1 MKLGM
6 DRRLGAGLAGL
17 ALALGGGVAAGCGD
31 DESDSES
38 ASEESGPDLAAIE
51 TYLTDHSAELVEQV
65 SILQEKGQEYYDLA
79 ESYDFDYEAMMDEA
93 GDEVEG
99 IILDSQ
105 EAFEAANPA
114 YEEMEGVV
122 AGVPRLAQYDV
133 DIDAGSDASDP
144 ESAVSFSL
152 ELPDGETLE
161 QPGNLFFVTE
171 TSLYGTNP
179 DFLADVPQD
188 LNGDGKEDNEGVPDA
203 NIYLAAV
210 NEFLSQAESLDA
222 DAQAFEATESDAFTA
237 ITVMTPTMAEYFEA
251 WKNSEFIAGEDAT
264 ELGFVAASRLS
275 DIADILEGIVFMYD
289 EIEPTIAEESP
300 EQAEQTGQELQDLL
314 AFVEDLRDREE
325 QGEDFE
331 AEQADTLG
339 SQAQRQAEA
348 IAGQVTQAA
357 EQSGIEIQDAIAP
370 C

>member
-1 MKLGM
+1 MNHRINRKLSAGM
-6 DRRLGAGLAGL
+6 AGL
-17 ALALGGGVAAGCGD
+17 ALALGSGLVAGCGD
-31 DESDSES
+31 DEDGEEPAAES
-38 ASEESGPDLAAIE
+38 APSGELAAIE
-51 TYLTDHSAELVEQV
+51 TYLTEHSTELVEQV
-65 SILQEKGQEYYDLA
+65 TILQEKGQEYYDLV
-79 ESYDFDYEAMMDEA
+79 ESYDFDYEAMMKEA
-93 GDEVEG
+93 GDEVEA
-99 IILDSQ
+99 IILESQ

-114 YEEMEGVV
+114 YEEMEGIV

-152 ELPDGETLE
+152 ETPDGETLE
-161 QPGNLFFVTE
+161 QPGNLFFITE

-179 DFLADVPQD
+179 DFAADVPQD
-188 LNGDGKEDNEGVPDA
+188 LDGDGKETTGEGVPDA

-210 NEFLSQAESLDA
+210 DEFLSQAESLDA
-222 DAQAFEATESDAFTA
+222 DANEFEATESDAFTA

-275 DIADILEGIVFMYD
+275 DIADILEGIVFVYD
-289 EIEPTIAEESP
+289 EVEPVVAEESP
-300 EQAEQTGQELQDLL
+300 EQAEQTATELQDLL

-325 QGEDFE
+325 QGEKFS
-331 AEQADTLG
+331 AEDADTLG

-357 EQSGIEIQDAIAP
+357 EQLGIEIQDA
-370 C
+370 